1 MYFMGNIDADEPG
14 VGKESLCMLG
24 LGKEMREIGNEVEEV
39 EREEKALS
47 QKKVRIIAKCV
58 YRGRPLLSPTGI
70 SPTQL
75 GSR

>member
-47 QKKVRIIAKCV
+47 QKKCGSSRSVFIEV
-58 YRGRPLLSPTGI
+58 VLSPPPG
-70 SPTQL
+70 SLPTQL